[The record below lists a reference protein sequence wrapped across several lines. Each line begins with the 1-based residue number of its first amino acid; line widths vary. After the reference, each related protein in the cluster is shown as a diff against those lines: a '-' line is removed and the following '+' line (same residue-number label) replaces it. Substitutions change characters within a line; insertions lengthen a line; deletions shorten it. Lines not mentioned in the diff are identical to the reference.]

1 MGQAGTIPDID
12 TVFKAFSDR
21 TRLRIMNLLRGRKEL
36 CVCDIIDVLGLQ
48 QAKVSR
54 HLAYLRRA
62 GLVDTRRDGQWVY
75 YRLSR
80 PAGNFHKKILECLSC
95 CLSEVPELQTD
106 RERLRSNADTCGGG
120 GCC

>member
-1 MGQAGTIPDID
+1 MLKVATLPDVD

-21 TRLRIMNLLRGRKEL
+21 TRLRIMNLLRGRSEL
-36 CVCDIIDVLGLQ
+36 CVCDIIEVLDLQ

-62 GLVDTRRDGQWVY
+62 GLVDTRKQGQWVY

-80 PAGNFHKKILECLSC
+80 PTGSFHKKMLECLGC
-95 CLSEVPELQTD
+95 CMSEVPELQAD
-106 RERLRSNADTCGGG
+106 RKRLGSNADTCGDGR
-120 GCC
+120 CC